1 MKYTVHF
8 ICLFLF
14 SLGTYAQETKQT
26 LDIEQVLQIVRQFHP
41 VVRQTVISI
50 EKSQSDILLAR
61 SSFDPLLSTYAAKK
75 TFDGVNYYNYVSP
88 EISIPTW
95 YGIEISS
102 GLENVSGDR
111 LDPSQTIGKTSFVGI
126 TIPLAKNLVIDKRRA
141 FLQQAKIFNTMAQ
154 TEQRLLIN
162 DLLMEVIDA
171 YWTWVKTYQTF
182 LVISKNIEV
191 NEKRVVLVNQSY
203 VNGERPAIDTVE
215 AISQLQSFQIQQN
228 TAWLSFQNAG
238 LALSAFLWN
247 TNNEPYLLPNTVI
260 PVDTWDN
267 DNFINKFSIVLI
279 DLLNAADLNHPN
291 LQLYNAKLNML
302 EIDRKLKFQEILP
315 KLDFTYNQLGKGYN
329 LAETIATGPLFEN
342 NFQYGVKFAV
352 PILFRKGRGEYRNA
366 KLKIE
371 ETKLDLS
378 QKRIQI
384 QVKIKSYYNE
394 FLNNKKQIVLQTNQY
409 GNYQQLVRAEET
421 RFFNGES
428 SLFMINSRENKSL
441 ESLEKLIELKTKYY
455 KSIYSLQW
463 SAGLLQ

>member
-1 MKYTVHF
+1 MKYPVHF

-26 LDIEQVLQIVRQFHP
+26 LDIEQVLQIVREFHP
-41 VVRQTVISI
+41 VVRQTTISI

-75 TFDGVNYYNYVSP
+75 TFDGVNYYDYISP

-95 YGIEISS
+95 YGIEITS

-111 LDPSQTIGKTSFVGI
+111 IDLSQTTGKTSYVGI

-162 DLLMEVIDA
+162 DLLMDVIDA
-171 YWTWVKTYQTF
+171 YWTWVKAYQTF
-182 LVISKNIEV
+182 LVISKNVEV
-191 NEKRVVLVNQSY
+191 NEKRVQLVNQSY

-215 AISQLQSFQIQQN
+215 AITQLQSFQLQQN
-228 TAWLSFQNAG
+228 AAWLSFQNAG
-238 LALSAFLWN
+238 LSMSAFLWN
-247 TNNEPYLLPNTVI
+247 TNYEPYLLPNTVI
-260 PVDTWDN
+260 PADTWDN

-329 LAETIATGPLFEN
+329 LGETITTGPLFEN

-394 FLNNKKQIVLQTNQY
+394 FLNNKKQIALQTNQY